1 MTIIFAFVGNETEGY
16 YISNGS
22 KSRWYVQTLFYLDPI
37 INNAFNPGTMRP
49 QTLRLVFAEQG

>member
-22 KSRWYVQTLFYLDPI
+22 KSRWCAKTLLYLDPFSDKA
-37 INNAFNPGTMRP
+37 INAGTMRL
-49 QTLRLVFAEQG
+49 QNLRLVFAE